1 MSGTDEATELL
12 LSFFVLTSLATAQH
26 CRKAEV
32 DNQPDS
38 VPNVLRNGAQLIFLK
53 TTVSSC

>member
-32 DNQPDS
+32 DKS
-38 VPNVLRNGAQLIFLK
+38 TRFC
-53 TTVSSC
+53 TERT